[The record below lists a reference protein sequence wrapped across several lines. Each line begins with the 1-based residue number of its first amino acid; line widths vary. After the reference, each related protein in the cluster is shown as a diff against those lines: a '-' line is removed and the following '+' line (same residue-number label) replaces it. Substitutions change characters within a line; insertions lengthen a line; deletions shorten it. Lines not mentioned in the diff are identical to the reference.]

1 MEITTVG
8 TGKIALFRGHTTSKI
23 LCQLSRNYVL
33 IPSENLA
40 NFGQIAAT
48 SQADYTDVIAKLRT
62 WGPSLSRHFSNGSQQ
77 ELTLRKLANFVLV
90 WAEQMR
96 ENNCKIALFET
107 AGSHH
112 LDMICFEIACQVANV
127 EQVFLEYSPFA
138 DRLIPLKQRNGYE
151 SREFIKNSKIDWEF
165 SHELL
170 SVESVRWERRTGFGP
185 NRDSS
190 GFFASYRILQRFL
203 KRVFRQ
209 NLNML
214 MKLFRKSA
222 AENTIRYPEQLS
234 SYGVIPDLSL
244 IIKQKKALKYLKEL
258 EKQHKNLSKTMF
270 QNKSQRKVILIMA
283 HSQPEVTSFPLGGK
297 YGNHIDLI
305 HTIKQAHPD
314 AILLYR
320 EHPHIE
326 RRLMRGAPTRVG
338 IARSVDYYDQLLDL
352 GCIFLNRYD
361 EVISSAIRS
370 TSNVTVV
377 TIAGKVALERALQG
391 LRTVVVG
398 FPWFRTMPG
407 IESFD
412 EFLVSKEPLFA
423 AHSIDVE
430 SIKTWLAEVHRS
442 ATISIGP
449 WAPFKYSEQSE
460 SDQYNYE
467 VDTCLQFLLK
477 SINEKL
483 YPFSPP
489 N

>member
-8 TGKIALFRGHTTSKI
+8 TGKIALFRGQATSKI
-23 LCQLSRNYVL
+23 LCQLSPNYVL
-33 IPSENLA
+33 IPSESWV

-48 SQADYTDVIAKLRT
+48 SQVEYTTVITKLRT

-90 WAEQMR
+90 WAEQLR
-96 ENNCKIALFET
+96 ENNCRIALFET

-112 LDMICFEIACQVANV
+112 LDMICFEIACQMANV

-151 SREFIKNSKIDWEF
+151 SREIIMNSKIDWGF

-170 SVESVRWERRTGFGP
+170 SAESVRWERRTGFVP

-190 GFFASYRILQRFL
+190 GFFASYKILQRLLTRVL
-203 KRVFRQ
+203 KK
-209 NLNML
+209 NLNTF
-214 MKLFRKSA
+214 MKMFHKSA
-222 AENTIRYPEQLS
+222 VKIKIRYPEQLS

-244 IIKQKKALKYLKEL
+244 ILKQRKALKYLKEL
-258 EKQHKNLSKTMF
+258 EIEHNTLGKNLF
-270 QNKSQRKVILIMA
+270 QNASQRKVILIMA

-297 YGNHIDLI
+297 FGNHIDLI
-305 HTIKQAHPD
+305 YTLKQAHPD

-338 IARSVDYYDQLLDL
+338 IARSIEYYDQLLDL

-361 EVISSAIRS
+361 HVISTAIRN
-370 TSNVTVV
+370 TSSV
-377 TIAGKVALERALQG
+377 TIVTISGKIALERALQG

-398 FPWFRTMPG
+398 FPWFRAMPG

-412 EFLVSKEPLFA
+412 ELLVSKDPLFA
-423 AHSIDVE
+423 SQSIDVE
-430 SIKTWLAEVHRS
+430 SIKTWLAEVHRN

-449 WAPFKYSEQSE
+449 WTPFKHAEQSE
-460 SDQYNYE
+460 WDPYYSEIDA
-467 VDTCLQFLLK
+467 CLQFTLK
-477 SINEKL
+477 GINEKI
-483 YPFSPP
+483 S
-489 N
+489 